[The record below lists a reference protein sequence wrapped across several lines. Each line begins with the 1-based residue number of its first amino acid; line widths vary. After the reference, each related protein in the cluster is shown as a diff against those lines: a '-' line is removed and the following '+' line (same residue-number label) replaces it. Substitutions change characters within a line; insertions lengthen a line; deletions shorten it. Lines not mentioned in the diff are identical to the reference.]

1 MKLLCLILALL
12 APVAVSGADD
22 VNVTTSPDGTME
34 AFTRGGDLWVRDI
47 AEAKEW
53 ALTTDGSDV
62 ILNGYA
68 SWVYYEEILGRASFY
83 KAFWWSP
90 DSKKSAITALTT
102 ARFPFFQSILRSVNT
117 VL

>member
-1 MKLLCLILALL
+1 MKLLCLMLALL

-53 ALTTDGSDV
+53 PLTTDGSDV

-90 DSKKSAITALTT
+90 DSKKIG
-102 ARFPFFQSILRSVNT
+102 
-117 VL
+117 